1 MRLIVLLASLVVSVP
16 TQALAQASAQV
27 ADATAGYY
35 FLLGRHLEAQGKI
48 DAAISAHRK
57 AIELEPESAELRA
70 ELAALYA
77 RQDRAV
83 EALDAAEAALQRDSA
98 NREANRIVGSIY
110 AAFADQKQPIR
121 PGDDPSKYAAR
132 AIASLEKAR
141 GDGAADLSLE
151 LMLGRLHLRTG
162 AFEKAIPPLRRVFE
176 EQPSYGEA
184 GILLASAFESLKR
197 LDEAATTLETA
208 VAENPRFYRGYLEL
222 AELYDAQRRW
232 KEAAAA
238 YDRAQAL
245 NPRADLT
252 ARRAAALINSGE
264 TAKALPMLEAAMKRA
279 TGPDPA
285 ILYLL
290 AHAQRQMKD
299 FAAASATADTLRKTY
314 PDDIRGLYAMAA
326 IYESQERY
334 ADAATLLKDLIA
346 REPDDATLVYQ
357 YANALDRSGRP
368 AEAESALRALL
379 ARDPDNANAL
389 NSLGYMF
396 AERGERLDEAV
407 ELLQR
412 ALKIEPGNPSFLDS
426 LGWAYFRQGQLDLAD
441 GPLAAAAAKLP
452 DNSVIQDH
460 LGDLRYRQKRFDEAI
475 AAWKRSLAGDGESI
489 DRAAI
494 EKKLQEAQARV
505 KK

>member
-1 MRLIVLLASLVVSVP
+1 
-16 TQALAQASAQV
+16 
-27 ADATAGYY
+27 
-35 FLLGRHLEAQGKI
+35 
-48 DAAISAHRK
+48 
-57 AIELEPESAELRA
+57 
-70 ELAALYA
+70 
-77 RQDRAV
+77 
-83 EALDAAEAALQRDSA
+83 
-98 NREANRIVGSIY
+98 
-110 AAFADQKQPIR
+110 
-121 PGDDPSKYAAR
+121 
-132 AIASLEKAR
+132 
-141 GDGAADLSLE
+141 
-151 LMLGRLHLRTG
+151 
-162 AFEKAIPPLRRVFE
+162 
-176 EQPSYGEA
+176 
-184 GILLASAFESLKR
+184 
-197 LDEAATTLETA
+197 
-208 VAENPRFYRGYLEL
+208 
-222 AELYDAQRRW
+222 
-232 KEAAAA
+232 
-238 YDRAQAL
+238 
-245 NPRADLT
+245 
-252 ARRAAALINSGE
+252 LINSGE